1 VYAVASLCSIA
12 KAGHTDSI
20 TAINAGATWRAK
32 GPNNIPQDVAAA
44 FTTFVN
50 ALSMNPDESAT
61 DGTTPLSR
69 AYYAFWAAHREGAGA
84 VGSKGGMS

>member
-44 FTTFVN
+44 FMTFVN

-61 DGTTPLSR
+61 DGTTPISR
-69 AYYAFWAAHREGAGA
+69 AYYAFWAAHREGLRRSGQRVA
-84 VGSKGGMS
+84 

>member
-1 VYAVASLCSIA
+1 MYAVASLCSIA
-12 KAGHTDSI
+12 RAGHTESI
-20 TAINAGATWRAK
+20 TTINAGATWRVK
-32 GPNNIPQDVAAA
+32 GPDNIPQDVAAA

-69 AYYAFWAAHREGAGA
+69 AYYEFWEAHKEGLRPSG
-84 VGSKGGMS
+84 